1 MYYIIHILIFIK
13 GESMKIILDAFGGDN
28 APEEIVKGAITSVNL
43 LDDVEIILTGDS
55 AKINAVIQN
64 YGYTGNKLTVVD
76 APEVITNDESPTIAI
91 RQKKNS
97 SLVVGLDMLKE
108 NQDIVGLISAGST
121 GAVLTGAT
129 LRVGRIKGV
138 SRPAL
143 APVLPNLQDGNTL
156 LIDSGANVDCKPEYL
171 LQFAIMGSEYMRAMY
186 GIDNPRVG
194 LVSVGTEDH
203 KGNNLTHEAFALLKQ
218 AKNIN
223 FVGNME
229 ARDALSGNYDVLVCD
244 GFVGNTLLKSTEGAV
259 DCVNKL
265 LKQEILKL
273 GLKGK
278 LGYLMLKKAFKGLK
292 NRMNYTSKGGAAF
305 LGVKKLVVKSHG
317 SSKAE
322 TIYSCVRQVRA
333 LASANMVANLESN
346 LSSLAE
352 ISE

>member
-1 MYYIIHILIFIK
+1 
-13 GESMKIILDAFGGDN
+13 MKIILDAFGGDH

-43 LDDVEIILTGDS
+43 LDDVEIILTGSTD
-55 AKINAVIQN
+55 KIKKVLTD
-64 YGYTGNKLTVVD
+64 YGYSGSKISVVE
-76 APEVITNDESPTIAI
+76 ASEVISNDEAPTTAI

-97 SLVVGLDMLKE
+97 SLVVGLNLLKE
-108 NQDIVGLISAGST
+108 NDDIVGLISAGST

-129 LRVGRIKGV
+129 LLVGRIKGV
-138 SRPAL
+138 NRPAL
-143 APVLPNLQDGNTL
+143 APCLPNLKSGETL

-171 LQFAIMGSEYMRAMY
+171 AQFALMGSEYMKAMY
-186 GIDNPRVG
+186 GVDNPRVG

-203 KGNNLTHEAFALLKQ
+203 KGNNLTHEAFELLKSMN
-218 AKNIN
+218 NIN

-259 DCVNKL
+259 QAVNTL

-322 TIYSCVRQVRA
+322 TIYSCVRQVVA
-333 LASANMVANLESN
+333 LTNANMVKNLESGIT
-346 LSSLAE
+346 SLAQNE
-352 ISE
+352 G